1 MKKQVL
7 KGTVYFLAATLSG
20 CASVAHF
27 VYYGKTLSPYHAIY
41 GCIFFVLALIWTYLF
56 AVNEAMNDVAEQHEL
71 VQRLWGEYHTAK
83 PDDKAKVM
91 WLINL
96 EEAVLQ
102 RRIDKLNSLKR
113 LKF

>member
-7 KGTVYFLAATLSG
+7 KGTAYFLAATMSG
-20 CASVAHF
+20 CASVAYF

-41 GCIFFVLALIWTYLF
+41 GCIFFVLALIWSYLF
-56 AVNEAMNDVAEQHEL
+56 AINEAMNDVAEQEEL
-71 VQRLWGEYHTAK
+71 VQGLWNNYHFAK

-102 RRIDKLNSLKR
+102 RRIDRLNNLKR